1 MAPLPRWKRWAF
13 AAVVVVLV
21 VGAAELMGK
30 AAGMAVE
37 GGRFSRSRLQA
48 QRDALLASGGRTTVG
63 ANVRWARDEV
73 LHPYLGYAPGGGA
86 GAPGLGF
93 AAPEPIQRRAPDRLI
108 VAVVGGSAA
117 HLFAEQGLAEL
128 GARLARLPAYRGR
141 ALAPLNLAVGGYK
154 QPQQLM
160 AIAYLFALG
169 GEVDVVVN
177 LDGFNEV
184 TMHPTENAA
193 AGVPPAYPRRWDQR
207 IEGLFQG
214 GTLRLMLQRVD
225 LERRRSELAGTFS
238 AFPLRA
244 SNAANAVYLALDRR
258 LERELGATDR
268 ALVAAPGGAGAPGA
282 SASAGGPP
290 TARSPASAP
299 AGPPGAS
306 PRGGVAGER
315 EMYERLAE
323 LWQRSSL
330 QLSRLV
336 EASGA
341 RYYHFLQP
349 NQYVP
354 GSKPMGAD
362 ERAVAI
368 IPDHPYRRA
377 VETGYPLLQRAGA
390 ALVKDGVRFADL
402 TGAFAARAEPLY
414 FDSCCHVNARGN
426 AILAELMSEVIR
438 RDTDAR

>member
-1 MAPLPRWKRWAF
+1 MPLPRWKRWAF
-13 AAVVVVLV
+13 AAVAVVLV

-37 GGRFSRSRLQA
+37 GGRFSRSKLQA
-48 QRDALLASGGRTTVG
+48 QRDALRASGGRTAVG
-63 ANVRWARDEV
+63 ANIRWARDEV
-73 LHPYLGYAPGGGA
+73 LHPYLGYAPGSAA
-86 GAPGLGF
+86 GAAGLGF

-141 ALAPLNLAVGGYK
+141 ALVPLNLAVGGYK

-160 AIAYLFALG
+160 AVAYLFALG

-177 LDGFNEV
+177 LDGFNDI

-207 IEGLFQG
+207 TEGLFQG

-268 ALVAAPGGAGAPGA
+268 ALGAAPAAG
-282 SASAGGPP
+282 
-290 TARSPASAP
+290 SPASAP
-299 AGPPGAS
+299 AAS
-306 PRGGVAGER
+306 PGGFAGER
-315 EMYERLAE
+315 EMYEHLAE
-323 LWQRSSL
+323 LWRRSSL

-349 NQYVP
+349 SQYLP

-368 IPDHPYRRA
+368 IPEHPYRRA

-390 ALVKDGVRFADL
+390 ALAKDGVRFADL
-402 TGAFAARAEPLY
+402 TGAFSTRAEPLY

-438 RDTDAR
+438 RDTDGR

>member
-1 MAPLPRWKRWAF
+1 MARARLPRWKRWTF
-13 AAVVVVLV
+13 AAVAVVLV

-30 AAGMAVE
+30 AAGMTVE

-48 QRDALLASGGRTTVG
+48 QRAALIASSGRTALGT
-63 ANVRWARDEV
+63 NIRWTRDEV
-73 LHPYLGYAPGGGA
+73 LHPYLGDAPGGGA

-93 AAPEPIQRRAPDRLI
+93 AVPEPIQRRAPDRLI

-117 HLFAEQGLAEL
+117 ALFAEQGLPEL
-128 GARLARLPAYRGR
+128 GARLAGLPAYRGR
-141 ALAPLNLAVGGYK
+141 TLVPLNLAVGGYK

-177 LDGFNEV
+177 LDGFNDI

-193 AGVPPAYPRRWDQR
+193 AGVPLAYPRRWDQR
-207 IEGLFQG
+207 TEGIFQG

-238 AFPLRA
+238 AFPLRV

-268 ALVAAPGGAGAPGA
+268 ALVAGPGAAGSPGAGAAPGTA
-282 SASAGGPP
+282 S
-290 TARSPASAP
+290 SPASAAR
-299 AGPPGAS
+299 AGI
-306 PRGGVAGER
+306 AGDR

-323 LWQRSSL
+323 LWRRSSL

-349 NQYVP
+349 NQYLP

-368 IPDHPYRRA
+368 IPDHPYRRV
-377 VETGYPLLQRAGA
+377 VEAGYPLLQRAGA
-390 ALVKDGVRFADL
+390 ALVADGVRFTDL
-402 TGAFAARAEPLY
+402 TGAFATRGEPLY

-426 AILAELMSEVIR
+426 AILAELMLDVIR
-438 RDTDAR
+438 RDTVGR

>member
-1 MAPLPRWKRWAF
+1 MARAPLPRWKRWTF
-13 AAVVVVLV
+13 AALAVMLV

-37 GGRFSRSRLQA
+37 GGRFSRGRLQA

-86 GAPGLGF
+86 GPASLGF
-93 AAPEPIQRRAPDRLI
+93 AGAEPIQRRASDRLI

-117 HLFAEQGLAEL
+117 HFFGEQGLPEL

-141 ALAPLNLAVGGYK
+141 ALVPLNLAVGGYK

-160 AIAYLFALG
+160 VVAYLFALG

-177 LDGFNEV
+177 FDGFNDL

-207 IEGLFQG
+207 TEGLFQG

-238 AFPLRA
+238 AFPLRV

-268 ALVAAPGGAGAPGA
+268 ALVGAPKPE
-282 SASAGGPP
+282 GGPGD
-290 TARSPASAP
+290 
-299 AGPPGAS
+299 AGS
-306 PRGGVAGER
+306 PRGRFASDG
-315 EMYERLAE
+315 EMYAHLTE
-323 LWQRSSL
+323 LWRRSSL
-330 QLSRLV
+330 HLSRLV

-349 NQYVP
+349 NQYLP

-402 TGAFAARAEPLY
+402 TGAFATHPEPLY
-414 FDSCCHVNARGN
+414 FDACCHVNARGN
-426 AILAELMSEVIR
+426 GILAELMFEVIR
-438 RDTDAR
+438 RDMDAR